1 MYWSLLVLLTEAN
14 DNRPAERSSCDIAP
28 KLDKFTLHDGQ
39 TYTYYN
45 MRSNE
50 KAIIN
55 I

>member
-1 MYWSLLVLLTEAN
+1 MYWSLLLLLTEAN

-39 TYTYYN
+39 TFYN